1 MTWIKVID
9 IADADGSLREAYD
22 EVASTRGQVA
32 NILKAHSLR
41 PEVMTAHLHLYREL
55 MFGRS
60 ELTRAERETIAVA
73 VSVVNGCHY

>member
-1 MTWIKVID
+1 M
-9 IADADGSLREAYD
+9 ASARG
-22 EVASTRGQVA
+22 EVG

-41 PEVMTAHLHLYREL
+41 PEVMAAHLHLYREL

-73 VSVVNGCHY
+73 VSVVNECHY